1 MVSFDTWN
9 SSDIH
14 QSENE
19 NHKKRQSPWP
29 ILFDLSPVSW
39 LRLEYVHQLKK
50 MRVLSVLTHRV
61 IPWVQNKKDTRGAM
75 IRTESGPAKEQKS
88 GA

>member
-9 SSDIH
+9 SNDVH

-29 ILFDLSPVSW
+29 ILFDLSPASF
-39 LRLEYVHQLKK
+39 
-50 MRVLSVLTHRV
+50 LTEIRICSSTKENEGSKCV
-61 IPWVQNKKDTRGAM
+61 KWVQNKKETRGAVT
-75 IRTESGPAKEQKS
+75 RAESGPAKEKKS